1 MLDFLKNDRLH
12 KFDYRM
18 IARAI
23 DEAKGSDFHHFKT
36 GCVITYKG
44 HIISSAHNVEKTTP
58 AQKYYN
64 KARNFNNNDGDEA
77 IHKTHAEIL
86 AIQRVSYTARIQ
98 TDWSKANIYIAR
110 IALGLP
116 GGVGLA
122 KPCPACM
129 EAIKDLGIRNIF
141 YTGDDRSIIYVRR

>member
-1 MLDFLKNDRLH
+1 MLSGSDRLH

-18 IARAI
+18 IDKAI
-23 DEAKGSDFHHFKT
+23 EVAHGSDFRHFKT

-44 HIISSAHNVEKTTP
+44 HIISMAHNVEKTTP
-58 AQKYYN
+58 AQKRYN
-64 KARNFNNNDGDEA
+64 RLRKFNNDDFDEA

-86 AIQRVSYTARIQ
+86 AIQKIGYTTLVQ
-98 TDWSKANIYIAR
+98 TDWGRANIYIAR

-116 GGVGLA
+116 GGIGLA

-129 EAIKDLGIRNIF
+129 QAIKDLGIRNLF
-141 YTGDDRSIIYVRR
+141 YTGDDCDIVYERR